1 MAFNAKN
8 LSYGIFCLGQN
19 SRLDTLIEIL
29 EAKEPKFLRKL
40 REENRGGDALRHERP
55 LARPKKQRAPD
66 DDDDEPTYVDEESQ
80 NTISKAEYESL
91 IGRQTS
97 SDKVVLPPE
106 LQSTAGTQTSI
117 PKEEEEHE
125 DDEKTGRMKQQV
137 AVIGVQKRKKAVKV
151 IGDDAQ
157 NHKENENNTVLTES
171 RASKKPNKR
180 KKVKLSFQGDAD
192 G

>member
-29 EAKEPKFLRKL
+29 EAKEPNFLRKL
-40 REENRGGDALRHERP
+40 REENGGGGSLRHERP

-66 DDDDEPTYVDEESQ
+66 EDDDEPTYVDEESQ
-80 NTISKAEYESL
+80 NTISKAEHESL

-97 SDKVVLPPE
+97 SDKVVVPPE
-106 LQSTAGTQTSI
+106 LQGTDGTQNSI

-125 DDEKTGRMKQQV
+125 DDERKGRMKQQV

-157 NHKENENNTVLTES
+157 AYKDNENNTVSTES
-171 RASKKPNKR
+171 RAGKTPNKR
-180 KKVKLSFQGDAD
+180 KKVKLSFHGDAD